1 MKPALQRP
9 WGDTQVLSAL
19 VMAPSTV
26 GHQDSLAAVAQ
37 TAVGGG
43 FESVFELLARMVV
56 QGDMNHEGILPDR
69 SLEG

>member
-1 MKPALQRP
+1 MKPALQSP
-9 WGDTQVLSAL
+9 WGDTQVLSDL

-26 GHQDSLAAVAQ
+26 GHQESLAAVAQ

-43 FESVFELLARMVV
+43 FASVFELLARLVV
-56 QGDMNHEGILPDR
+56 QGDMHYEGILPDS